1 MEAILR
7 RLRPPPKPEERARRA
22 IAVKALLDDASIQ
35 EAFVS
40 VEADLMDEWRR
51 AKTPEEREN
60 IYRAV
65 NVVERLQ
72 TWMRSAAAADL
83 TALRRVK

>member
-7 RLRPPPKPEERARRA
+7 RLRPPPNNEERARRA
-22 IAVKALLDDASIQ
+22 VAVRALLDDPTIQ